1 MKKADNTLVSI
12 VTPVYKAEQFIRET
26 IKTVQDQTY
35 DNWELLLI
43 DDCSPD
49 NSITIIKE
57 LQKADKRIKLF
68 QLSENSGAAIARN
81 KGIDEAAGRYIAF
94 LDADDLWHPEKLAKQ
109 VAFMQENDSAFSFT
123 GYEFADADGQPNG
136 KKVYVPATISYKQ
149 SLKNT
154 TIATPSVMFD
164 MSKLTKEQAH
174 MPNVRRGQDTA
185 TWWKVL
191 KHIDHAHGLN
201 EILFYYRRTNES
213 LSANKLTAL
222 KRTWNLYRNVEG
234 FGRVRSAYNFSW
246 YVYNAVRR
254 RV

>member
-1 MKKADNTLVSI
+1 MKKQPDILVSI

-49 NSITIIKE
+49 NSVAIIKE

-68 QLSENSGAAIARN
+68 QLNENSGAAIARN
-81 KGIDEAAGRYIAF
+81 KGIDEAKGRYIAF

-149 SLKNT
+149 ALKNT
-154 TIATPSVMFD
+154 TIWTTTVVFD
-164 MSKLTKEQAH
+164 LEKLTKTTIS
-174 MPNVRRGQDTA
+174 MPNIKRGQDTA

-191 KHIDHAHGLN
+191 KEIDHADGIKR
-201 EILFYYRRTNES
+201 ILAYYRRTNNS

-222 KRTWNLYRNVEG
+222 KRSWNLYRNVEG